1 MAEMEGTGLVV
12 DMSPSD
18 QVIKFCLE
26 NNLQRGVIDEL
37 LDRGFDSLQA
47 LSLVDTE
54 DLKSQRI
61 PVGQRRLIIHIA
73 KSLSSTV
80 DQQKSQSSSSA
91 VPTPEINTAQTP
103 DVYQQTLMNSLLT
116 QQAQLATGQ
125 SDVAQNLLNQPPS
138 TDNLPGHSQPSWHN
152 PQVHL
157 STATG
162 KSTSSYLDIC
172 DFVPNAVEEELVIGV
187 WEFGGIYIENF
198 PFTMNFN
205 WSHQFKL
212 RV

>member
-1 MAEMEGTGLVV
+1 MEGTGLVA

-47 LSLVDTE
+47 LSLVDAE

-103 DVYQQTLMNSLLT
+103 DVYQQTLMNSLLI

-125 SDVAQNLLNQPPS
+125 SDVAQNLLNQPPVLLLTIYQDTLS
-138 TDNLPGHSQPSWHN
+138 HHGRTHKSIYPRQLVSQPLHTLIF
-152 PQVHL
+152 V
-157 STATG
+157 
-162 KSTSSYLDIC
+162 TS
-172 DFVPNAVEEELVIGV
+172 
-187 WEFGGIYIENF
+187 F
-198 PFTMNFN
+198 PMRLKKN
-205 WSHQFKL
+205 
-212 RV
+212 